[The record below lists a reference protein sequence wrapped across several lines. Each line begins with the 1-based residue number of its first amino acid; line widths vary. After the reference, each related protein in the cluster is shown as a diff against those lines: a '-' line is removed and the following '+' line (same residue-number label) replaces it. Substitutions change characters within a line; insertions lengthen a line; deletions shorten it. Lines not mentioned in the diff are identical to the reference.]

1 MNTISSFEFSDDEDD
16 EDGILDSPEP
26 EALTPSE
33 IELRLIQLGHRINT
47 EPESALSYAGQ
58 ISLPE
63 WRGAGVIVT
72 SDLLF
77 EPQGMIEATKLVV
90 RTAHAL
96 PITWLFM
103 EFRDVF
109 AGHLDAGNKYGF
121 YGDLASA
128 ALDTLAR
135 EQPDPDYRTMLQAVL
150 ARGFY
155 FLTFLRSQECLP
167 PDSMVVIHSTT
178 TEGQQI
184 RIDAVTGDTT
194 T

>member
-1 MNTISSFEFSDDEDD
+1 MNTISGFEFSDDEDE
-16 EDGILDSPEP
+16 EDDVFDSPGP
-26 EALTPSE
+26 VALNPAE
-33 IELRLIQLGHRINT
+33 IERRLIQLGHRINT
-47 EPESALSYAGQ
+47 EPESALLHAGQ
-58 ISLPE
+58 ISLSE

-72 SDLLF
+72 SDQLF
-77 EPQGMIEATKLVV
+77 EPEGMIEASKLVV

-103 EFRDVF
+103 EFWDSF
-109 AGHLDAGNKYGF
+109 SGHLDAGNKYGF

-128 ALDTLAR
+128 ALETLAR
-135 EQPDPDYRTMLQAVL
+135 EQPDPDYRTILQALL

-155 FLTFLRSQECLP
+155 FLAFLRSQECLP

-178 TEGQQI
+178 NEGQQI
-184 RIDAVTGDTT
+184 RIDAATGDTT

>member
-1 MNTISSFEFSDDEDD
+1 MNTISSFEFSDDEEDD
-16 EDGILDSPEP
+16 DDVLDSPEP
-26 EALTPSE
+26 EALDPAE

-47 EPESALSYAGQ
+47 EPESAFLHAGQ

-96 PITWLFM
+96 PLTWLFM

-109 AGHLDAGNKYGF
+109 AGHLDAGNKCGF
-121 YGDLASA
+121 YGDLATA

-135 EQPDPDYRTMLQAVL
+135 EQPCPDYRTILQAVL

-155 FLTFLRSQECLP
+155 FLAFLRSQECLP
-167 PDSMVVIHSTT
+167 PDSVVVIHSTT
-178 TEGQQI
+178 TEGQRI
-184 RIDAVTGDTT
+184 RVDAATGETT

>member
-1 MNTISSFEFSDDEDD
+1 MNTISIFEFSDDEDD
-16 EDGILDSPEP
+16 EDDVFDSPEP
-26 EALTPSE
+26 EALNPTE
-33 IELRLIQLGHRINT
+33 IELRLIQLGHRVST
-47 EPESALSYAGQ
+47 EPESALRHAGQ

-90 RTAHAL
+90 RTSHAL
-96 PITWLFM
+96 PLTWLFM
-103 EFRDVF
+103 EFWDVF
-109 AGHLDAGNKYGF
+109 AGHLDAGNKCGF

-135 EQPDPDYRTMLQAVL
+135 EQPDPDYRTILQAVL

-155 FLTFLRSQECLP
+155 FLAFLRSQECLP

-184 RIDAVTGDTT
+184 RIDAATGETT